1 MCTANAPVN
10 TGTPSSGRDRAVDA
24 RVSLWIGGLLFSL
37 PLLAV
42 KIGFGLQCA
51 RLGRRLVLLTYGLY
65 LALFTGVT
73 GWMIL
78 LSGAVE
84 RVVEGGPYLH
94 GLVGTMMIAWGI
106 LAIRGLAPIVKRPLA
121 MKDAWLLTL
130 PCPAYLI
137 AMVVSVRLVR
147 EFTHL
152 PAPLVGAVLGTAFV
166 ALAGL
171 SQLFLRAARGRPLAQ
186 TWQVAMA
193 LGMFSTGAYFLV
205 ATFLPGVL
213 RDAGQVYASFIADGA
228 EVGAGHSP
236 WVWLMLAAVA
246 VLGFFARRRSEM
258 RP

>member
-1 MCTANAPVN
+1 MKLHRRLRSRSFCAHVYGERPGEHRDAIV
-10 TGTPSSGRDRAVDA
+10 GKGSCSGRPCFPLDRRPAFQSAPAGREDRLWTGA
-24 RVSLWIGGLLFSL
+24 R
-37 PLLAV
+37 
-42 KIGFGLQCA
+42 

-193 LGMFSTGAYFLV
+193 LGMFSTGAYFLGGHVSPGRV
-205 ATFLPGVL
+205 ARCRTSVCV
-213 RDAGQVYASFIADGA
+213 VYRGWSG
-228 EVGAGHSP
+228 G
-236 WVWLMLAAVA
+236 W
-246 VLGFFARRRSEM
+246 RRA
-258 RP
+258 